1 MTTCLALRSKA
12 WCTHVISQGLCLFSC
27 RSADRVIMFTL
38 SQFSSGAVKRSK
50 LEKLEPSISYESFV
64 EDLDPGDWFTTTLT
78 ELLVRVRQARY
89 FCSPSLPTMSHHRR
103 RWPSAVN
110 DKQPTVG

>member
-27 RSADRVIMFTL
+27 CSADRVIIFI
-38 SQFSSGAVKRSK
+38 SHQFSSGAVKRSK

-64 EDLDPGDWFTTTLT
+64 EDLDPGDSFTTTLT
-78 ELLVRVRQARY
+78 ELLVRVRHAVCFYSQ
-89 FCSPSLPTMSHHRR
+89 LPPTVCHNRR